1 MSKEKKFAI
10 GISNGMKIDLETGYE
25 DMPEGV
31 RAYLEEVARQLEE
44 EGEDGT
50 FTIDDRNVPP
60 EVDAYFRKKVL
71 ERIEAGRADVNTVKV
86 AEYPPDAFEKLID
99 KAVLKTARSALAD
112 AKDGGEEEAVRRMA
126 FYLRGAFR
134 LLFANSE
141 EWNELGVVTAAK
153 LYDDVSA
160 VMLHLAADFHRLADA
175 AGKVPMEPEED
186 GEEEADS
193 DDEDAE

>member
-44 EGEDGT
+44 EGEDG
-50 FTIDDRNVPP
+50 
-60 EVDAYFRKKVL
+60 
-71 ERIEAGRADVNTVKV
+71 
-86 AEYPPDAFEKLID
+86 
-99 KAVLKTARSALAD
+99 
-112 AKDGGEEEAVRRMA
+112 GEEEAVRRMA

-141 EWNELGVVTAAK
+141 EWNGLGVVTAAQ

-186 GEEEADS
+186 DEEEADS
-193 DDEDAE
+193 DDSDAE